1 MNPRYLVGAGLRSG
15 ARAPRAD
22 RPRSTAAFQRGAACA
37 MATAVA
43 AEAQDQRVSQRI
55 KNRDTERFR

>member
-15 ARAPRAD
+15 VRAPLAD
-22 RPRSTAAFQRGAACA
+22 RPRSTAAFQRDATCA
-37 MATAVA
+37 MATAIA

-55 KNRDTERFR
+55 KDRQTERFR